1 MYVIVLLPVATP
13 VTTPVVPPI
22 VALAGTE
29 LLHVPPVAVVLRFTV
44 LPTHT
49 LVPPVMAG
57 IAAFTVTCFTVIQL
71 PGAL

>member
-1 MYVIVLLPVATP
+1 MVLLPVATP
-13 VTTPVVPPI
+13 VTTPVVPSM

-29 LLHVPPVAVVLRFTV
+29 LLQVPPVAVVLRVTV

-49 LVPPVMAG
+49 LVPPVIAG

-71 PGAL
+71 PDVV